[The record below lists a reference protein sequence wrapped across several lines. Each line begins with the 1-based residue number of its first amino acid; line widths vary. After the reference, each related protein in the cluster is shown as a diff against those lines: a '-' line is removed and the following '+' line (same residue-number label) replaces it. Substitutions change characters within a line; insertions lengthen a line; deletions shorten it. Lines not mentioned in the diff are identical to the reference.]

1 MKAAVY
7 LVIFLTLPTSF
18 TSTGADSN
26 IIIDGLL
33 KEDIWQRT
41 INHEETYQVSPQT
54 FTKSDNNFSYKL
66 VISDHGIYLGL
77 TAVIKTKLR
86 FRTQENDK
94 FFTNDHFQ
102 VMLDMDNSAQTSYMF
117 SINHQGNYSDGIY
130 KQDKELDLDWSAHWQ
145 YGVNVTDNFWTAEI
159 FIPWS
164 SMSFSIQKQNQ
175 FGLAI
180 IRLDEA
186 SNSTYASIPANATMN
201 SFLQLFTKKNVVI
214 KSNSSF
220 DIYPHISLNQ
230 DVINDDV
237 SANIGAEIF
246 WKPTKNQQISATLNP
261 DFGQVETDELVV
273 NFSAIESFFSEKRP
287 FFYENQSIFD
297 VSGPETLRIVHT
309 PRIGGDAYYDDDY
322 TSDLDA
328 AFKYTYANESF
339 ALGLMS
345 AFESSLDNNSSGRD
359 FWLMRGLYYLGENKL
374 GVSLNNVSTPS
385 VEREAQILSTD
396 FIYTFS
402 DSTEFNIGVINSKVE
417 QQAVPTND
425 IGWWV
430 TASSEYSINHSHE
443 FSVFTYGKDL
453 QLNDIGYVKRVNR
466 KQFEYE
472 YQYQIPNLN
481 LWSIRDMVFSVE
493 SEIKTNFQG
502 EKLPYQFGFGIE
514 LVTEDEFEYQISIEH
529 GSSGYD
535 DFLTRGNN
543 SLWLPTFYITELEV
557 SSPEYLWGKLAVQ
570 FELGT
575 EGFSG
580 HFYNIESS
588 IEQQFNDNLY
598 VSFTMSQYNSDSW
611 LEWDEGNII
620 DEFNFTEQ
628 GFEISANYQ
637 IADNHEIRVKFETV
651 IGKAKHLANYQVDSN
666 GNALHADESDDFSF
680 AENAFQLRYK
690 YSLSKLTAFYLSY
703 GFGGEFE
710 DDIAKFGKRN
720 LYKKAIE
727 SKSAHNIFAK
737 LRLHF

>member
-1 MKAAVY
+1 MKALIY
-7 LVIFLTLPTSF
+7 LFVLLMLLVSF
-18 TSTGADSN
+18 ISKGADRD
-26 IIIDGLL
+26 ITVDGLL
-33 KEDIWQRT
+33 DEEFWQKT
-41 INHEETYQVSPQT
+41 TNLVETYQVSPQT
-54 FTKSDNNFSYKL
+54 FRKSDNNFSYKF
-66 VISDHGIYLGL
+66 ITSEKGIYIAL
-77 TAVIKTKLR
+77 TAIKKNKLR
-86 FRTQENDK
+86 LRTQENDK
-94 FFTNDHFQ
+94 IFTNDHFQ
-102 VMLDMDNSAQTSYMF
+102 VMLDMDNSGQTSYVF
-117 SINHQGNYSDGIY
+117 SINHQGNYFDGIY
-130 KQDKELDLDWSAHWQ
+130 KQDKELDLDWSAQWQ
-145 YGVNVTDNFWTAEI
+145 YAVNVSDDFWTAEI

-180 IRLDEA
+180 SRLDEA
-186 SNSTYASIPANATMN
+186 SNSTYASIPANSTMN
-201 SFLQLFTKKNVVI
+201 SFLQLFSKHNVVV
-214 KSNSSF
+214 KSHSGF
-220 DIYPHISLNQ
+220 DIYPHISLNR
-230 DVINDDV
+230 DIINNDE
-237 SANIGAEIF
+237 SADIGAEIF
-246 WKPTKNQQISATLNP
+246 WKPTKNQQISVTLNP

-273 NFSAIESFFSEKRP
+273 NFSAIESFFTEKRP
-287 FFYENQSIFD
+287 FFNENQSIFD

-322 TSDLDA
+322 SSDLDA
-328 AFKYTYANESF
+328 ALKYTYANDNF

-345 AFESSLDNNSSGRD
+345 AFESSLDNNSTGRD
-359 FWLMRGLYYLGENKL
+359 FWLMRGQYYLGENKL
-374 GVSLNNVSTPS
+374 GISLNNVSTPS
-385 VEREAQILSTD
+385 VERQAQILSTD

-402 DSTEFNIGVINSKVE
+402 DSTEFNIGIINSRVE
-417 QQAVPTND
+417 QQTLPIND
-425 IGWWV
+425 IGWWI
-430 TASSEYSINHSHE
+430 TGSSEFSINHSHE
-443 FSVFTYGKDL
+443 FSLFSYGEHL

-472 YQYQIPNLN
+472 YQYQIPNLS
-481 LWSIRDMVFSVE
+481 LWSIRDIAFSVE
-493 SEIKTNFQG
+493 SEIKTNFQD
-502 EKLPYQFGFGIE
+502 EKLPLIYGVGIE
-514 LVTEDEFEYQISIEH
+514 FVTEDEFEYQFSIEH

-535 DFLTRGNN
+535 DFLTRGYN
-543 SLWLPTFYITELEV
+543 SLWLPSFYITELEV
-557 SSPEYLWGKLAVQ
+557 SSPEYLWGKFDFQ

-580 HFYNIESS
+580 RFYNIQSS

-620 DEFNFTEQ
+620 DEFDFTEQ
-628 GFEISANYQ
+628 GFEVSANYQ
-637 IADNHEIRVKFETV
+637 ITDNHEIRIKLESV

-666 GNALHADESDDFSF
+666 GKAIQTDESGDFSF

-690 YSLSKLTAFYLSY
+690 YSFSKLTAFYLSY

-727 SKSAHNIFAK
+727 SKEAHNIFAK